1 MPLLPVLGITWPT
14 NNHAYSKPDCGCIW
28 LIFTCSIWRL
38 WLNKFNLMK
47 YNIHTFSIATSCCEW
62 LYSSVSTL
70 PCPPRA
76 CSMCTMTGKL
86 FPVLYSA
93 PSDYSPCSILIPR
106 LLVLFSLDVLHTL
119 WMPHFYAEIQFIKRA
134 YGKAGN
140 GNEMKT
146 RNRNW
151 KWKLETELETKNAPI
166 MGEVSSRT
174 YE

>member
-1 MPLLPVLGITWPT
+1 MHTPSRIEVIFDWFSLVQFDVFDLINSTWWSITCTCLAYKLLL
-14 NNHAYSKPDCGCIW
+14 DE
-28 LIFTCSIWRL
+28 R
-38 WLNKFNLMK
+38 
-47 YNIHTFSIATSCCEW
+47 

-70 PCPPRA
+70 PYPPRA

-86 FPVLYSA
+86 FPVLYST

-119 WMPHFYAEIQFIKRA
+119 WIPHFYAEIQFIKRA

-151 KWKLETELETKNAPI
+151 KWKLETELETKTAPI